1 MSPIKPYTV
10 KTTSI
15 ILNGAEYEK
24 YRPFGG
30 YDEVK
35 KIYTPLRFGEISDE
49 LEGSG
54 SQVNYALDSITLAME
69 AGIFK
74 DSDTFVAK
82 AFATTADAA
91 EFVEALR
98 DHEYYWLNERHFHA
112 FSHALNC
119 DESQM
124 RTYPEIAELMANDI

>member
-10 KTTSI
+10 KSTPITLS
-15 ILNGAEYEK
+15 NAEYDK
-24 YRPFGG
+24 YRVFGG

-35 KIYTPLRFGEISDE
+35 KVYTPLRFAEISDE
-49 LEGSG
+49 LEGYG
-54 SQVNYALDSITLAME
+54 AQVNYALDSIALAME

-91 EFVEALR
+91 EFAEALR
-98 DHEYYWLNERHFHA
+98 DHEYYWLNERHFYA
-112 FSHALNC
+112 FSHAFNC

-124 RTYPEIAELMANDI
+124 RTYPEIADLIANEI

>member
-1 MSPIKPYTV
+1 MTPIKPYTV
-10 KTTSI
+10 KCTPI
-15 ILNGAEYEK
+15 NIKDAEYDK

-30 YDEVK
+30 YDEAK
-35 KIYTPLRFGEISDE
+35 KTYTPLRFSEISDE

-54 SQVNYALDSITLAME
+54 TQVGYALDSITLAME

-82 AFATTADAA
+82 SFATKEDAA

-98 DHEYYWLNERHFHA
+98 NHEYYWLNERHFYA

-124 RTYPEIAELMANDI
+124 RTYPEIADLISNEI

>member
-1 MSPIKPYTV
+1 MSPIKPYTIQHTPV
-10 KTTSI
+10 ELNATS
-15 ILNGAEYEK
+15 YDK
-24 YRPFGG
+24 YRSFGG
-30 YDEVK
+30 YDEAK
-35 KIYTPLRFGEISDE
+35 KAYTPLRFGEISDE

-54 SQVNYALDSITLAME
+54 MQVNYALDSITLAME

-74 DSDTFVAK
+74 DSDTFIAK
-82 AFATTADAA
+82 AFATTEDAA

-98 DHEYYWLNERHFHA
+98 DHEYYWLNERHFYA

-124 RTYPEIAELMANDI
+124 RTYPEIADLIASEI

>member
-1 MSPIKPYTV
+1 MSPIQRYTI
-10 KTTSI
+10 KNTPIDLKSTS
-15 ILNGAEYEK
+15 YDK
-24 YRPFGG
+24 YRSFGG
-30 YDEVK
+30 FDEAK
-35 KIYTPLRFGEISDE
+35 KVYTPLRFAAISDE
-49 LEGSG
+49 LEGLG
-54 SQVNYALDSITLAME
+54 EQVNYALDSISLAME

-82 AFATTADAA
+82 SFATTEDAK

-98 DHEYYWLNERHFHA
+98 NHEYYWLNERHFYA

-124 RTYPEIAELMANDI
+124 RTYPDIADLIANEI

>member
-1 MSPIKPYTV
+1 MSAIKPYTA
-10 KTTSI
+10 KITPIDLKSTS
-15 ILNGAEYEK
+15 YDK
-24 YRPFGG
+24 YRSFGG
-30 YDEVK
+30 FDEAK
-35 KIYTPLRFGEISDE
+35 KIYAPLRFAEISDE

-54 SQVNYALDSITLAME
+54 EQVNYALDSIALAME

-98 DHEYYWLNERHFHA
+98 DHEYFWLNERHFYA
-112 FSHALNC
+112 FSHGLNC

-124 RTYPEIAELMANDI
+124 RTYPDIADLIANEI

>member
-1 MSPIKPYTV
+1 MSPIKPYTI
-10 KTTSI
+10 KLTPIELSS
-15 ILNGAEYEK
+15 AAYDK

-30 YDEVK
+30 YDHTK
-35 KIYTPLRFGEISDE
+35 KIYTPLRFAEISDE

-54 SQVNYALDSITLAME
+54 EQVNYALDSIALAME

-82 AFATTADAA
+82 AFATTGDAA

-98 DHEYYWLNERHFHA
+98 NHEYFWLNERHFYA

-124 RTYPEIAELMANDI
+124 RTYPDIADLIANEI

>member
-10 KTTSI
+10 ASTPIT
-15 ILNGAEYEK
+15 LTATEYDK

-30 YDEVK
+30 YDAVK
-35 KIYTPLRFGEISDE
+35 KAYTPLRFSEISDE
-49 LEGSG
+49 LEGTG

-98 DHEYYWLNERHFHA
+98 DHEYFWLNERHFYA

-124 RTYPEIAELMANDI
+124 RTYPEIADLIANEI

>member
-1 MSPIKPYTV
+1 MSPIKPYAIKHTPIDL
-10 KTTSI
+10 KSTS
-15 ILNGAEYEK
+15 YDK
-24 YRPFGG
+24 YRSFGG
-30 YDEVK
+30 YDETK
-35 KIYTPLRFGEISDE
+35 RAYTPLRFAEISDE

-54 SQVNYALDSITLAME
+54 EQVNYALDSIALAME

-82 AFATTADAA
+82 AFATNEDAA

-98 DHEYYWLNERHFHA
+98 DHEYFWLNDRHFYA
-112 FSHALNC
+112 FSHALKC

-124 RTYPEIAELMANDI
+124 RTYPDLADLIANEI

>member
-1 MSPIKPYTV
+1 MSKITPYTV
-10 KTTSI
+10 TITPIALS
-15 ILNGAEYEK
+15 NPDYDK

-35 KIYTPLRFGEISDE
+35 KTYTPLRFAEISDE

-54 SQVNYALDSITLAME
+54 MQVNYALDSITLAME
-69 AGIFK
+69 AGVFK
-74 DSDTFVAK
+74 DTDTFVAK
-82 AFATTADAA
+82 AFATKKDAA
-91 EFVEALR
+91 EFAEALR
-98 DHEYYWLNERHFHA
+98 DHEYFWLNERHFYA

-124 RTYPEIAELMANDI
+124 RTYPEIADLIENEI

>member
-10 KTTSI
+10 KSTPIT
-15 ILNGAEYEK
+15 LTNAEYDK

-35 KIYTPLRFGEISDE
+35 KAYTPLRFSEISDE

-54 SQVNYALDSITLAME
+54 AQVNYALDSITLAME

-82 AFATTADAA
+82 AFATTEDAA

-98 DHEYYWLNERHFHA
+98 DHEYYWLNERHFYA

-124 RTYPEIAELMANDI
+124 RTYPEIADLIANEI

>member
-10 KTTSI
+10 KSTSI
-15 ILNGAEYEK
+15 TLNNAEYDK

-35 KIYTPLRFGEISDE
+35 KAYTPLRFAEISDE

-54 SQVNYALDSITLAME
+54 TQVNYALDSITLAME

-82 AFATTADAA
+82 AFATTEDAA

-98 DHEYYWLNERHFHA
+98 GHEYYWLNERHFYA
-112 FSHALNC
+112 FSHAFNC

-124 RTYPEIAELMANDI
+124 RTYPEIADFIANEI

>member
-10 KTTSI
+10 KNTPVT
-15 ILNGAEYEK
+15 LGNPDYDK

-30 YDEVK
+30 FDEVRK
-35 KIYTPLRFGEISDE
+35 AYTPLRFAEISDE

-54 SQVNYALDSITLAME
+54 TQVNYALDSITLAME

-82 AFATTADAA
+82 AFATAEDAA

-98 DHEYYWLNERHFHA
+98 DHEYFWLNERHFYA
-112 FSHALNC
+112 FSHAFNC

-124 RTYPEIAELMANDI
+124 RTYPEIADLIANDL